1 MLLLTMLNTLDGI
14 PTSKG
19 NGIKKCFTCVH
30 YDGMLLNIGTFPRQD
45 NGEINFD
52 GILLAINLHHMDD
65 LYRNGNAAVH
75 HYNKGD
81 L

>member
-1 MLLLTMLNTLDGI
+1 
-14 PTSKG
+14 
-19 NGIKKCFTCVH
+19 
-30 YDGMLLNIGTFPRQD
+30 MLLNIGTFPRQD